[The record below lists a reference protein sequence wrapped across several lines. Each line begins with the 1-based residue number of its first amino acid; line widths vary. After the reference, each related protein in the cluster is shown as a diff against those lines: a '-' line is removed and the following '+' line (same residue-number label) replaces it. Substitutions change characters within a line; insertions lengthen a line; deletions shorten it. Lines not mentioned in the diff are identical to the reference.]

1 MTEEKTINKQG
12 RIRERSAAYPAISLE
27 EAIGYSI
34 KLQTAFGK
42 SPFSRENAVKEMGH
56 EKVTGSS
63 GMKVSA
69 LVYYGLLD
77 RTGNAYRNSD
87 LALRFSNIIDEDDLQ
102 IAKQLAV
109 TKPKLYR
116 DLIDEFAGRAIP
128 AALNS
133 ILVRNHRI
141 GQKVAN
147 SVASAFCKSLEYS
160 GLYQNGIVSGEI
172 LTSENETMAEN
183 NPKQTLSVLP
193 QNITRNV
200 RPAIINTQQEMITVG
215 FPSGVAL
222 SYPKDLAFAFAIG
235 TFSAETAAL
244 EEAVQKE
251 IKKHESANTKDDT
264 SPAN

>member
-12 RIRERSAAYPAISLE
+12 RTRERSAAYPAISLE

-102 IAKQLAV
+102 TAKQLAV
-109 TKPKLYR
+109 TKPKLYKE
-116 DLIDEFAGRAIP
+116 LIDEFAGRAIP

-141 GQKVAN
+141 GQKVAK
-147 SVASAFCKSLEYS
+147 SVANAFCKSLEYS

-172 LTSENETMAEN
+172 LVNDDEVGIDNDPVQTHANPLKNETKGSYA
-183 NPKQTLSVLP
+183 P
-193 QNITRNV
+193 ITNV
-200 RPAIINTQQEMITVG
+200 RPEMITVE
-215 FPSGVAL
+215 FPSGIAL
-222 SYPKDLAFAFAIG
+222 SYPKNLQFAFNMG
-235 TFSAETAAL
+235 TFRDQMSAL
-244 EEAVQKE
+244 EKAVEEE
-251 IKKHESANTKDDT
+251 IKKHESNNRKDDT
-264 SPAN
+264 SPTN